1 MITAWR
7 DAKSKGLPPGLRR
20 LEYQSAVDGVADWA
34 LIQPPTNGT
43 RWIVCIHGHGSS
55 GDQLWTSSLTRPW
68 LPVFQKRGSGILSP
82 HLRGNAWMGPAAA
95 ADLHWL
101 LKVVRA
107 EFSATHFDF
116 VSGSM
121 GGTSNLIYAGLHPA
135 DAASVV
141 ALGPATD
148 LATYLHWC
156 RQKPAPILTEIADAI
171 ETAYG
176 GSPATKS
183 AMLTAHSPLA
193 NARHLTMPLYL
204 AHGEADA
211 IIPVT
216 QSRKF
221 ASVLTCSPVFQY
233 EEIPGG
239 DHDAPIPAAARALDW
254 VLSKS

>member
-1 MITAWR
+1 MITARR
-7 DAKSKGLPPGLRR
+7 DAELNGPLAGLRR

-34 LIQPPTNGT
+34 LIQPPARGT

-55 GDQLWTSSLTRPW
+55 GDQLWTSPLTRPW
-68 LPVFQKRGSGILSP
+68 LPVFNKVGSGILSP
-82 HLRGNAWMGPAAA
+82 HLRGNSWMGPAVA

-101 LKVVRA
+101 LTVVRA
-107 EFSATHFDF
+107 EYGATHFDF

-141 ALGPATD
+141 ALCPATD
-148 LATYLHWC
+148 LATYTHWC
-156 RQKPAPILTEIADAI
+156 RQNPTPILTEIADAI
-171 ETAYG
+171 ETSYG
-176 GSPATKS
+176 GTPATKP
-183 AMLTAHSPLA
+183 AVFTAHSPLA
-193 NARHLTMPLYL
+193 NARQLTMPIYL
-204 AHGEADA
+204 AHGAADA
-211 IIPVT
+211 IIPVPH
-216 QSRKF
+216 SRQL
-221 ASVLTCSPVFQY
+221 ASVLKGAPVFHY